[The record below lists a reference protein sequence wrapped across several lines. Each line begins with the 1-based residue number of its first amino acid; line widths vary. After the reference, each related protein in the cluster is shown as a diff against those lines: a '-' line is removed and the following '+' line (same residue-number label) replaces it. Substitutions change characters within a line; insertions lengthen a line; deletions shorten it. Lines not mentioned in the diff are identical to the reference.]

1 MGVALATADGMA
13 ADGAD
18 DGLGLEAG
26 VVGRPAIVD
35 GGAALGVALGADGTV
50 AHAEPSKTNAIN
62 QRRIADKHH
71 DFVRLVRLLCRRER
85 VRQG

>member
-1 MGVALATADGMA
+1 MGVALATADGIA
-13 ADGAD
+13 GDEADEGV
-18 DGLGLEAG
+18 GLDAG

-35 GGAALGVALGADGTV
+35 GGAALGADGAV
-50 AHAEPSKTNAIN
+50 AHAEPSRAIAIN

-71 DFVRLVRLLCRRER
+71 DFVLLVRLRCRPER